1 SVTPQEASTNRRET
15 SGNAS
20 GPIVTRLPES
30 ESSSRRHPMDTDDRA
45 DHQIAL
51 LCEAIDQIDG
61 QIDALWCEVGGQD
74 PAQRS
79 YPKWI
84 GQEFDRLHA
93 DRPRSPRGAANG
105 VSSSAQARGV
115 NPLTSRSRRKPMSS
129 LKRWV
134 QVGQGQFIKWT
145 EKGQQLEGIW
155 RGQKDGQ

>member
-1 SVTPQEASTNRRET
+1 
-15 SGNAS
+15 
-20 GPIVTRLPES
+20 
-30 ESSSRRHPMDTDDRA
+30 MDTDDRA

-93 DRPRSPRGAANG
+93 DRDHLEAQLTAFRAA
-105 VSSSAQARGV
+105 
-115 NPLTSRSRRKPMSS
+115 RK
-129 LKRWV
+129 RV
-134 QVGQGQFIKWT
+134 A
-145 EKGQQLEGIW
+145 
-155 RGQKDGQ
+155 